1 MDIFRIFDSLNYT
14 PNNQTAAQRLYG
26 ANMSTR
32 TGDTVYGFNS
42 TAGQPW
48 FSATGASSPL
58 IFCAWDAGGTDT
70 FDFSGYSNNGQVI
83 DLRQGSFSNVGGL
96 IGNVTIALGAV
107 IENGPPRSEVAVQ
120 RVGVGRL
127 CGDGRTLGV
136 DAVDD
141 RAVGEKGGRRCL
153 RLDGEP
159 VDDRLGGN
167 QCLAGNALVVE

>member
-1 MDIFRIFDSLNYT
+1 MQDRIE
-14 PNNQTAAQRLYG
+14 PARCRGCGGRRRAQRG
-26 ANMSTR
+26 EQI
-32 TGDTVYGFNS
+32 VE
-42 TAGQPW
+42 
-48 FSATGASSPL
+48 
-58 IFCAWDAGGTDT
+58 
-70 FDFSGYSNNGQVI
+70 
-83 DLRQGSFSNVGGL
+83 
-96 IGNVTIALGAV
+96 LGAV

-127 CGDGRTLGV
+127 RGDGRALGV